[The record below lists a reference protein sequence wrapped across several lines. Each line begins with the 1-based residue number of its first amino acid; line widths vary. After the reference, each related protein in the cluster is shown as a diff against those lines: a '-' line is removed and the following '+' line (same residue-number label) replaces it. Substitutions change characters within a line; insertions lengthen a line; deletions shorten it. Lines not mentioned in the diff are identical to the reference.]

1 MCLGRKSIAPEFA
14 ARANQEGSA
23 LQYPPP
29 VAGNPFAVLTA
40 IVAPAIL
47 TNACSVLALGTS
59 NRLARVVDR
68 TRIVAAKLSDPGPG
82 AADYQA
88 WADQLPPLHN
98 RTQLLVKALRL
109 FYAGL
114 GLFAASALVSVGGSI
129 VAYYGQAA
137 LFHAAATVAVLTGA
151 SAVLG
156 LCAGCVL
163 MVRETQL
170 AVKSLEEE
178 AKTQTTHHREM
189 HQPR

>member
-1 MCLGRKSIAPEFA
+1 M
-14 ARANQEGSA
+14 
-23 LQYPPP
+23 QYPPP

-68 TRIVAAKLSDPGPG
+68 TRIVAAKLSDLGPG

-88 WADQLPPLHN
+88 WADQLPPLHS
-98 RTQLLVKALRL
+98 RTQLLVKALRF

-114 GLFAASALVSVGGSI
+114 GLFAASALVSVGGSLI
-129 VAYYGQAA
+129 AYYGQAN
-137 LFHAAATVAVLTGA
+137 LFRAAATLAVLTGA

-170 AVKSLEEE
+170 AVKYLEEE
-178 AKTQTTHHREM
+178 AKTQATHHRET
-189 HQPR
+189 HPPR

>member
-1 MCLGRKSIAPEFA
+1 
-14 ARANQEGSA
+14 
-23 LQYPPP
+23 LQYSA

-47 TNACSVLALGTS
+47 TNASSVLALGTS

-68 TRIVAAKLSDPGPG
+68 TRIVAAQLASLDPGSVDHQIWS
-82 AADYQA
+82 A
-88 WADQLPPLHN
+88 QLAPLHL
-98 RTQLLVKALRL
+98 RSQLLVKALRC

-129 VAYYGQAA
+129 GAYYGQNV
-137 LFHAAATVAVLTGA
+137 LYHAAAALAILTGA
-151 SAVLG
+151 SAVFG

-170 AVKSLEEE
+170 AVKYLEEE
-178 AKTQTTHHREM
+178 AKTQVAQHRPARP
-189 HQPR
+189 PR